1 MAYTTEDRLRKLVK
15 IKTDIKSAII
25 TNGVEVP
32 VDTTF
37 AEYANLI
44 NLISDVQDTTTL
56 EDLMLISDYINEIY
70 EGTYSLHNY
79 TKEEQTELE
88 NLVTKIIG
96 GE

>member
-56 EDLMLISDYINEIY
+56 EDLRKFSC
-70 EGTYSLHNY
+70 SLRM
-79 TKEEQTELE
+79 K
-88 NLVTKIIG
+88 
-96 GE
+96 